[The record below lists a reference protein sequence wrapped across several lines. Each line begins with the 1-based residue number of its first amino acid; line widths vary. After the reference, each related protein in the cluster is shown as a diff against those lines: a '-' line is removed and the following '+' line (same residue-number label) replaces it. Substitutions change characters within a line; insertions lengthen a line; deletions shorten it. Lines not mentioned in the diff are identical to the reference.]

1 MKKLSTVLI
10 ASVMIIISFAQNNK
24 TDNTLLW
31 KVSGKDIRQ
40 PSYLFGTLHLLCQ
53 DKILWSDAME
63 QAFNTTKQL
72 YLELPMADAD
82 FQQEMMQSIILT
94 DGRQLKD
101 FFLEN
106 DYQKLTAYMKDSMQM
121 DIAQFAPMKP
131 FGLMSLFM
139 MKAVNC
145 NGQMRVAYETMLMS
159 KAAEK
164 TFEIKGLETLS
175 TQISV
180 FDNLPKDSMAAMVMT
195 YINNTNKT
203 TDDYK
208 RMLNTYLAQDINA
221 IYKEFSSSPDMLYL
235 KPALLDNRNKD
246 WANKIPAI
254 AQEKPTFFAFGAA
267 HLGGEEGVI
276 SLLRKQGYR
285 VEAVK

>member
-10 ASVMIIISFAQNNK
+10 ASVMTIISFAQNNK

>member
-10 ASVMIIISFAQNNK
+10 ASVMTIISFAQNNK

-53 DKILWSDAME
+53 DKILWSDGME

-82 FQQEMMQSIILT
+82 FQQEMMQSIIFT

>member
-10 ASVMIIISFAQNNK
+10 ASVMTIISFAQNNK

-53 DKILWSDAME
+53 DKMLWSDAME